1 MLSKKTGVPAEFY
14 NEEYFLNGTKSGYGG
29 RFAPYTT
36 ETYYPIALQLA
47 TTINAY
53 LKPKNCL
60 VLGCARGYLVRALRE
75 NGVDAYGV
83 DISRWAIEN
92 ADSKAKPYLTVSD
105 VNLLL
110 PKFSPQKFSLTIAMD
125 VLEHIPKP
133 ELTNVINETCRVTA
147 KHILLQVPIFDN
159 GVDPSHVSIYPESW
173 WRTQFTMH
181 KFEIVNALTSR
192 QIDGIYSF
200 HALFKRKQQKSL

>member
-83 DISRWAIEN
+83 DISHWAIEN
-92 ADSKAKPYLTVSD
+92 ADSKTKPYLILGD

-110 PKFSPQKFSLTIAMD
+110 PKFSSQKFDMLIAMD
-125 VLEHIPKP
+125 VLEHIHKP
-133 ELTNVINETCRVTA
+133 QLTNVIKESCRVTA
-147 KHILLQVPIFDN
+147 KYILLQVPIVDN
-159 GVDPSHVSIYPESW
+159 SVDLSHVSIYPESW
-173 WRTQFTMH
+173 WRTQFTMC
-181 KFEIVNALTSR
+181 KFTVVKALTSR
-192 QIDGIYSF
+192 QIDGIESF
-200 HALFKRKQQKSL
+200 HVFFRRKQ